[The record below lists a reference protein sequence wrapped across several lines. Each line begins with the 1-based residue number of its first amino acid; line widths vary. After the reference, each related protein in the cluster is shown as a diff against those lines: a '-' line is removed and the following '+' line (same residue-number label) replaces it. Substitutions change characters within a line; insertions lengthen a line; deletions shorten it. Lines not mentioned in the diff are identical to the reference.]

1 MRRDH
6 VELKNSAVRTEYELL
21 GTNRKYHKDFSTV
34 VCFAFRYSLG
44 RQSTAPSFMQDYILE
59 NLDCFE
65 TYELEQWADE
75 IDSEA
80 QFHNLGDPNIDEPMW
95 RQFQADL
102 RLEVSRRSDILKE
115 TNNGD
120 NDDHFPY

>member
-1 MRRDH
+1 MRREH
-6 VELKNSAVRTEYELL
+6 YKPVSHEVVMRESY
-21 GTNRKYHKDFSTV
+21 KYHHDFSTV

-44 RQSTAPSFMQDYILE
+44 RQSTAPSFMQDYIRE
-59 NLDCFE
+59 NIDCFE

-80 QFHNLGDPNIDEPMW
+80 RWHNLGDPNIDEPMW

-102 RLEVSRRSDILKE
+102 VLEISRRSATIKSNE
-115 TNNGD
+115 G
-120 NDDHFPY
+120 